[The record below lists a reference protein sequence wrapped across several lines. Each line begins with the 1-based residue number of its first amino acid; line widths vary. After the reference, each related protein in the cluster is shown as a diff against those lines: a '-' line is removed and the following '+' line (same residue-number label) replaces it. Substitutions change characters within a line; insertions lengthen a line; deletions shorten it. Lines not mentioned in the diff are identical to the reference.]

1 MGLKVCRGR
10 MEKKDVKRR
19 EQGWKTKMENVIEVA
34 GTLRARW
41 GIEQAERRKEGE
53 GGCMLCVAHAQHE
66 LENARGTRAR
76 TNDRGAT
83 KTAAT
88 VRHERE
94 QGDERVSE
102 SAKRR
107 SL

>member
-1 MGLKVCRGR
+1 MCRGK

-19 EQGWKTKMENVIEVA
+19 ERERETRMESAIEVA
-34 GTLRARW
+34 EAPLRRERDG
-41 GIEQAERRKEGE
+41 GIEQAEERKEGVRALR
-53 GGCMLCVAHAQHE
+53 G
-66 LENARGTRAR
+66 ARAARAGERMRDARAR
-76 TNDRGAT
+76 TGDRGAT
-83 KTAAT
+83 RTAAT

-102 SAKRR
+102 SARRR